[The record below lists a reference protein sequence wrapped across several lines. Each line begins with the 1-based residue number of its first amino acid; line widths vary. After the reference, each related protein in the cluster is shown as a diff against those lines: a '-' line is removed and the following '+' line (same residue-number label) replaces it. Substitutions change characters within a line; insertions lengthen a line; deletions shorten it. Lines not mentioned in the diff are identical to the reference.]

1 MPNWTHTPSKTL
13 DLAAWDAQAL
23 RQSGSSIY
31 LHSHYL
37 DEVAPGWGVLQNEQN
52 IQFPIWMKQR
62 WGIKMI
68 RQPLFIQ
75 HFRPVL
81 PGFGER
87 FELNS
92 LLQHLQTLAPL
103 VELQLDVPRLD
114 APLPSGWKATE
125 RISYRMPLPDQVSE
139 LRAAYSSHHKR
150 ILKKADAMKL
160 GVYTDQKAF
169 VALLKQELAPKT
181 GLAPQVFDQVDNLI
195 SWISLK
201 RRGQLFAATDGEE
214 LLAACYILHSG
225 DRLLYQWAVSS
236 EAGKER
242 QAMHRLIDHVL
253 AAYAGSGLEFDFEG
267 SMLEGLQRFYAG
279 FGAKPYLY
287 MRLTHSKLPAL
298 LNRILHVG

>member
-1 MPNWTHTPSKTL
+1 MSKWTYQSAQAL
-13 DLAAWDAQAL
+13 NLSVWDAQAL
-23 RQSGSSIY
+23 RQTGSSIY
-31 LHSHYL
+31 LHSSYL

-52 IQFPIWMKQR
+52 IQFPFWLKQR
-62 WGIKMI
+62 LGIKMI

-81 PGFGER
+81 PGFGEQ
-87 FELNS
+87 FELNG
-92 LLQHLQTLAPL
+92 LLHHLQSLAPV
-103 VELQLDVPRLD
+103 VELQLDVPALD
-114 APLPSGWKATE
+114 TPLPAGWKATE
-125 RISYRMPLPDQVSE
+125 RISYRMQLPNQVSD
-139 LRAAYSSHHKR
+139 LRAHYSSHHKR
-150 ILKKADAMKL
+150 ILKKPDVMQL
-160 GVYTDQKAF
+160 GTYNNQAAF
-169 VALLKQELAPKT
+169 MALLKAELPKKS
-181 GLAPQVFDQVDNLI
+181 GLPASAFDKVANLI
-195 SWISLK
+195 TWISIK
-201 RRGQLFAATDGEE
+201 RRGQLFAATDGDE

-267 SMLEGLQRFYAG
+267 SMMEGLQRFYAG

-287 MRLTHSKLPAL
+287 MRLVYSRLPTL